1 MKTAYPMVKMM
12 LLNFLCE
19 NKEGTGYDFLKYAKE
34 KGMPASAGTVYP
46 QLSDLLDKKLI
57 DQKIVGRRKLY
68 SLTPEGNNFV
78 KQLRENTD
86 TIKLMMRKIGI
97 VVGEKNPSMPEEI
110 KTAVKNLLYVLY
122 DLSSKD
128 FNGKVSMKESL
139 KLIVEVEDILRRF

>member
-1 MKTAYPMVKMM
+1 
-12 LLNFLCE
+12 
-19 NKEGTGYDFLKYAKE
+19 
-34 KGMPASAGTVYP
+34 
-46 QLSDLLDKKLI
+46 
-57 DQKIVGRRKLY
+57 
-68 SLTPEGNNFV
+68 V

-122 DLSSKD
+122 DLSNKD

-139 KLIVEVEDILRRF
+139 KLIVDVEDILRRF